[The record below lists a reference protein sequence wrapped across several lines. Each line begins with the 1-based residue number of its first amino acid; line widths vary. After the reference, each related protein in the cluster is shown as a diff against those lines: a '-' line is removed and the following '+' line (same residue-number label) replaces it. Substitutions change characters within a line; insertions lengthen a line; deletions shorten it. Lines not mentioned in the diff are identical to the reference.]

1 MLVRSLWPEFG
12 FSECGSQIYFVS
24 SLKSCYIF
32 VGALER
38 AGVDPSMVQEVF
50 FGNVLSANLGQ
61 APARQAALG
70 AGIPNSVVCTTVN
83 KVCASGMKATM
94 LAAQT
99 IKLGENDV
107 VVAGGMESMS
117 NAPKYIPTGR

>member
-1 MLVRSLWPEFG
+1 MRIRDERLVGICLVLWLPTSRHFVMI
-12 FSECGSQIYFVS
+12 FIY
-24 SLKSCYIF
+24 LIIY
-32 VGALER
+32 
-38 AGVDPSMVQEVF
+38 
-50 FGNVLSANLGQ
+50 N
-61 APARQAALG
+61 
-70 AGIPNSVVCTTVN
+70 T
-83 KVCASGMKATM
+83 ATM